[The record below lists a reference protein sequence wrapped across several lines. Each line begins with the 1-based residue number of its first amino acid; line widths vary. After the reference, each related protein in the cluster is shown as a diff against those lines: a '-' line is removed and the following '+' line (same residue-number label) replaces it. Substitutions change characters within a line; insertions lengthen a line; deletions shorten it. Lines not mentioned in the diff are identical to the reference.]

1 MSFELKS
8 KRCVWKEK
16 RMSINKRCGPRSTLG
31 STIWTPQ
38 PLKLLSS
45 PVPDMKSIPS

>member
-16 RMSINKRCGPRSTLG
+16 RMSINKRCGLRSILG
-31 STIWTPQ
+31 STIWIPQ
-38 PLKLLSS
+38 PLKFLSN
-45 PVPDMKSIPS
+45 PVLDMKSILS